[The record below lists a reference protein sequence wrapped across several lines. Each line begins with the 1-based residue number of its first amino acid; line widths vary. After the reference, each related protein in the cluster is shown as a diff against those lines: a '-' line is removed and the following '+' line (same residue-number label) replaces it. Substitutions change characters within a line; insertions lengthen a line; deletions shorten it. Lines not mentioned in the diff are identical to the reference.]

1 MGCRSSVVYTLFS
14 FPEIQCVYQVIKLLI
29 VHLKK
34 KKGMEQVQMVVIP
47 WHSLERFMN
56 AEKKIAK
63 SMYWY
68 IWHDYGDQLIN

>member
-1 MGCRSSVVYTLFS
+1 
-14 FPEIQCVYQVIKLLI
+14 
-29 VHLKK
+29 
-34 KKGMEQVQMVVIP
+34 MEQVQMVVIP
-47 WHSLERFMN
+47 RHSLERFMN

>member
-1 MGCRSSVVYTLFS
+1 
-14 FPEIQCVYQVIKLLI
+14 
-29 VHLKK
+29 
-34 KKGMEQVQMVVIP
+34 MEQVQMVVIP

-68 IWHDYGDQLIN
+68 IWPDYGDQLIN

>member
-1 MGCRSSVVYTLFS
+1 MCVSSYKIANCAF
-14 FPEIQCVYQVIKLLI
+14 
-29 VHLKK
+29 KK

-47 WHSLERFMN
+47 WHTLERFMN

-68 IWHDYGDQLIN
+68 MWHDYGDQLIN